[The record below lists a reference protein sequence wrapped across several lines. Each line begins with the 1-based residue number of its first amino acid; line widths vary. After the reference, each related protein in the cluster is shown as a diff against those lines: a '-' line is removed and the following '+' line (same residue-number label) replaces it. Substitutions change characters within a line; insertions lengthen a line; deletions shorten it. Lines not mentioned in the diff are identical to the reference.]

1 MRRASHFIPAVI
13 GFAWALGCASTEST
27 RQASETGE
35 KVVEAAPKIE
45 PLEPIDP
52 AYIAGPPLP
61 VIGAALPNE
70 SADTPLEVD
79 PGDEAPPETSP
90 SFWRADGRPAWW
102 LAEPRREG
110 GRVTI
115 TAEAIGMDLS
125 DARARAIEAGRAALA
140 REAGPAPGGERV
152 ESLLVRR
159 LEGDAPGRAR
169 YVGYARLSA
178 REPET
183 ISP

>member
-27 RQASETGE
+27 LETSEAGTE
-35 KVVEAAPKIE
+35 VVEAAAEME
-45 PLEPIDP
+45 PQKPIDP

-61 VIGAALPNE
+61 EMAAALPNE
-70 SADTPLEVD
+70 TVD
-79 PGDEAPPETSP
+79 APEAPLAEEETSAETSP

-102 LAEPRREG
+102 LAEPRRED

-115 TAEAIGMDLS
+115 TAEAIGTDLS

-178 REPET
+178 REPERVN
-183 ISP
+183 P

>member
-1 MRRASHFIPAVI
+1 MRRASHFILAVI
-13 GFAWALGCASTEST
+13 GLAWAVGCASTEST
-27 RQASETGE
+27 LEHFETGE
-35 KVVEAAPKIE
+35 EIVDSTPERE
-45 PLEPIDP
+45 PLQPIDP

-61 VIGAALPNE
+61 EMAAVLPNE
-70 SADTPLEVD
+70 SVNAPVEPVA
-79 PGDEAPPETSP
+79 GAENPPETSP

-115 TAEAIGMDLS
+115 TAEAIGADLGE
-125 DARARAIEAGRAALA
+125 ARAKAIDAGRAALG
-140 REAGPAPGGERV
+140 RVAGPAPGGERV
-152 ESLLVRR
+152 ESVVVRR

-178 REPET
+178 REPERVT
-183 ISP
+183 P

>member
-1 MRRASHFIPAVI
+1 ME
-13 GFAWALGCASTEST
+13 G
-27 RQASETGE
+27 SEAGNE
-35 KVVEAAPKIE
+35 VVEAAPEIE
-45 PLEPIDP
+45 PLKPIDP

-61 VIGAALPNE
+61 EIATALPNE
-70 SADTPLEVD
+70 SAHTPQEVD
-79 PGDEAPPETSP
+79 PGDEAPQEASP
-90 SFWRADGRPAWW
+90 SFWRADGRPGWW

-115 TAEAIGMDLS
+115 TAEAIGADLS

-178 REPET
+178 REPE
-183 ISP
+183 PVNP